1 MSKIKKG
8 FLIAALVGAVSLTP
22 GTYNAEQPL
31 VAVVYAHGHHGGG
44 GYHGYCGGGGGCAD
58 APAYFYCGGHGA
70 HQHANGICPYAG
82 TSTAQQQNKV
92 KTVKKS
98 TIKKVQKKL
107 KRLGYRCG
115 KANGVM
121 NVKTKKALKRFQRD
135 YCLKVNGA
143 IKKQTLRALG
153 L

>member
-1 MSKIKKG
+1 MRNIKKG
-8 FLIAALVGAVSLTP
+8 LLIAALVGAVSLSP
-22 GTYNAEQPL
+22 VAYGGEQPL

-44 GYHGYCGGGGGCAD
+44 HHGSCGGSVVS
-58 APAYFYCGGHGA
+58 PEYFYCGGHEA
-70 HQHANGICPYAG
+70 HCHTNGVCPYAG
-82 TSTAQQQNKV
+82 TSTAQKQNTA

-98 TIKKVQKKL
+98 TIKKVQKEL
-107 KRLGYRCG
+107 KKLGYHCG

-121 NVKTKKALKRFQRD
+121 STKTKKALKKFQKD
-135 YCLKVNGA
+135 HCLKVNGA

>member
-22 GTYNAEQPL
+22 AGYGAEQPF
-31 VAVVYAHGHHGGG
+31 VTTVYAHGHHGGG
-44 GYHGYCGGGGGCAD
+44 GYHGYCGGGGCAS

-70 HQHANGICPYAG
+70 HQHANGVCPYAD
-82 TSTAQQQNKV
+82 TSVPKQQNKEQS
-92 KTVKKS
+92 VKKS

-107 KRLGYRCG
+107 KKLGYRCG
-115 KANGVM
+115 KASGVM
-121 NVKTKKALKRFQRD
+121 NVKTKKALKRFQKD

-143 IKKQTLRALG
+143 IKKQTLRTLG

>member
-1 MSKIKKG
+1 MSKIKSK
-8 FLIAALVGAVSLTP
+8 FIAVVLAGVVSLTP
-22 GTYNAEQPL
+22 AAYGAGQPF
-31 VAVVYAHGHHGGG
+31 VTTVYAHGHHGGCG
-44 GYHGYCGGGGGCAD
+44 HYGYCGGSVVPD
-58 APAYFYCGGHGA
+58 YFYCGGHSA
-70 HQHANGICPYAG
+70 HRHVNGICPYAG
-82 TSTAQQQNKV
+82 TSAAKKQNKV
-92 KTVKKS
+92 NSVKKS
-98 TIKKVQKKL
+98 TIKKVQRKL

-135 YCLKVNGA
+135 YCLNVNGV